1 MGEFV
6 GRVALTP
13 RRREPYTEPYDIARI
28 VTEEDAREEEGNR
41 ERGREIRN
49 EAQKLA
55 RDHGIERVQ
64 FIGCDV
70 SLDGY
75 YVEVKYQTDEKD
87 GPVQPYDTA
96 PVAPPANGIPAAS

>member
-1 MGEFV
+1 VGDFV

-13 RRREPYTEPYDIARI
+13 RRREAYTEPYDILRI
-28 VTEEDAREEEGNR
+28 VTEEDAREDDQNR
-41 ERGREIRN
+41 ERGREIRT

-55 RDHGIERVQ
+55 RDHGIEKVQ

-75 YVEVKYQTDEKD
+75 YVEVKY
-87 GPVQPYDTA
+87 
-96 PVAPPANGIPAAS
+96 